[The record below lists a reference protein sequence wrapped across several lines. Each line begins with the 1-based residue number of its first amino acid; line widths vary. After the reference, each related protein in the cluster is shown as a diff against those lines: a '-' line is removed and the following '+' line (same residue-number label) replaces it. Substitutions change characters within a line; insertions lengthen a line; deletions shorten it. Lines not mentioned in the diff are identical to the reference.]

1 MIPPGSRYEQ
11 ADKEFVDTH
20 LYDSFNRPLV
30 ERDTGVYRYVFES
43 REATYLL
50 TTLPL
55 PPPPP
60 QQYYVKDGETF
71 QYIAYKFLKDP
82 TRWWQ
87 IAEANPQVWY
97 PLDAGMGDF
106 IRVPT

>member
-11 ADKEFVDTH
+11 ADKVFVEAH
-20 LYDSFNRPLV
+20 LYDTFSRPIV
-30 ERDTGVYRYVFES
+30 ERDTGVYRNVFAS

-60 QQYYVKDGETF
+60 QSYYVKDGEDF
-71 QYIAYKFLKDP
+71 QYIAYRFLKNP
-82 TRWWQ
+82 TRWWE
-87 IAEANPQVWY
+87 IAEANPQIWY
-97 PLDAGMGDF
+97 PLDAKMGDF
-106 IRVPT
+106 IQVPT